1 MKRHVKLFESYI
13 REYSEYQQD
22 SFPGYGGGSDPV
34 LIAHKLASKYRV
46 DPSALDANLNALGV
60 DTGAEEQTEEQ
71 TDEYGVAFVA
81 GIGIMVTT
89 LVGLVSASFL
99 GARIEGLMKNKRW
112 LQAEIEDRVEKMM
125 EEMPDAEEKTIME
138 EVTNSVMNDP
148 QIAQKLQNWKKERGG
163 APVHK
168 RHRGPVYGYRG
179 HVFGS
184 GE

>member
-34 LIAHKLASKYRV
+34 LIAHELASKYGV

-60 DTGAEEQTEEQ
+60 DTSSEEQ
-71 TDEYGVAFVA
+71 TDEYGVAFAV
-81 GIGIMVTT
+81 GIGIMVTA

-125 EEMPDAEEKTIME
+125 EEMPDADEKTIME

>member
-13 REYSEYQQD
+13 REYAEHHQD

-34 LIAHKLASKYRV
+34 LIAHDLANKFRV
-46 DPSALDANLNALGV
+46 DPAALDANLNALGV
-60 DTGAEEQTEEQ
+60 DTGAEEQT
-71 TDEYGVAFVA
+71 DEYGVALAA

-125 EEMPDAEEKTIME
+125 EEMPDADERTIME
-138 EVTNSVMNDP
+138 EVTNEVMNDP
-148 QIAQKLQNWKKERGG
+148 EIAEKLQNWKKERGG

-168 RHRGPVYGYRG
+168 RHRGPVYSAPS
-179 HVFGS
+179 HSFGS
-184 GE
+184 GYVGRS